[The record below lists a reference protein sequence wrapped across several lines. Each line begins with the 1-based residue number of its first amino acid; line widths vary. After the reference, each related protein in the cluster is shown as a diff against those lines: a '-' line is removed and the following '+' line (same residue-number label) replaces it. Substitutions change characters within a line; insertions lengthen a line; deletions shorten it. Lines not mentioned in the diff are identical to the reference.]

1 MNDIA
6 DYPIARILTIIDKSP
21 ITSVVQESFECFPA
35 ALAVIL
41 VINYTRKIIIY
52 LGVSLPTD
60 YTGMLIDIVYSN
72 LGQW

>member
-6 DYPIARILTIIDKSP
+6 DYPIARILAIIDKSP

-35 ALAVIL
+35 TLAVIL
-41 VINYTRKIIIY
+41 FINYTRKIIIY

-60 YTGMLIDIVYSN
+60 YIGMLIDIVYSD
-72 LGQW
+72 LGQR

>member
-35 ALAVIL
+35 TLAGIL
-41 VINYTRKIIIY
+41 VINYTGKIIIY
-52 LGVSLPTD
+52 LRVSLPTD
-60 YTGMLIDIVYSN
+60 YIGMLIDIVYSY
-72 LGQW
+72 LGQR